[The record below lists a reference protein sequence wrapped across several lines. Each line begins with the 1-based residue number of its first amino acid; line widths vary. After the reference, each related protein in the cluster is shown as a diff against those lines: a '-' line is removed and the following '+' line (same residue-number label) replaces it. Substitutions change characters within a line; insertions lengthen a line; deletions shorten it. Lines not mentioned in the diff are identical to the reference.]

1 MKDMYFSRQI
11 EEKIEQWYQQK
22 EKLVLEIKGGR
33 QVGKTTTI
41 LHFARSRYQN
51 IIYVN
56 LAGSTG
62 DQFADI
68 LKSSSSTKKA
78 ILEFCRV
85 NNLSYTDDESTIL
98 IVDEIQED
106 KCIYESIRSFNR
118 ELQCDV
124 IITGSYLQRARKF
137 FQPAGDVEMIEMFP
151 MNFEEFILAVDR
163 KAYEFYKSSTI
174 EEIAFSDKLEWYNK
188 CFEIYKEVGGYPVVV
203 RKYLEQQDILEVRK
217 AQRLI
222 IQAILS
228 ELKIRSDNLFDFT
241 LAESIF
247 YSIVTTMIKE
257 KKGNSRLIEEVS
269 KLTESYSSFR
279 ISTKECYNVIAW
291 LKEAGFLGY
300 CDKFVFTN
308 SNVDVVPA
316 ERLYFND
323 LGILYYLCKQ
333 NNVEDTNLNG
343 ILSETFIYKVLNEK
357 DFSSNFKF
365 TRPAFGIY
373 NNYEVDFCVMN
384 NAGVM
389 YGIEVKTGRA
399 QGISIKELLKQKKI
413 DYAVYFKGGTKGG
426 NEEKCTTVPLVLS
439 GKYKFEAEDRKN
451 TLQRLR
457 AFS

>member
-1 MKDMYFSRQI
+1 MKDVYFSRQI

-22 EKLVLEIKGGR
+22 DKLVLEIKGGR
-33 QVGKTTTI
+33 QIGKTTTI
-41 LHFARSRYQN
+41 LHFARTHYQN
-51 IIYVN
+51 VIYVN

-62 DQFADI
+62 DQFAEI
-68 LKSSSSTKKA
+68 LKSSFITQKA

-85 NNLSYTDDESTIL
+85 NNLSYTDDENTIL

-174 EEIAFSDKLEWYNK
+174 EEITLSDKLEWYNK
-188 CFEIYKEVGGYPVVV
+188 CFEIYKEVGGYPLVV
-203 RKYLEQQDILEVRK
+203 RKYLEHPDTVEVRK

-228 ELKIRSDNLFDFT
+228 ELKTRSDNLFDFT

-247 YSIVTTMIKE
+247 YSIVTAMIKE

-269 KLTESYSSFR
+269 KLTENYSSFR

-308 SNVDVVPA
+308 SNIDVVPA
-316 ERLYFND
+316 ERLYFSD
-323 LGILYYLCKQ
+323 LGILSYLCKQ

-357 DFSSNFKF
+357 DFSNNFKF

-373 NNYEVDFCVMN
+373 NDYEVDFCVMN
-384 NAGVM
+384 NADVM

-413 DYAVYFKGGTKGG
+413 DYAVYFKGDTKGG
-426 NEEKCTTVPLVLS
+426 SEEKCTTVPLALAP
-439 GKYKFEAEDRKN
+439 KYKFEAKDKKN
-451 TLQRLR
+451 TLQRLQ